1 MQIFFHKEINNPD
14 ASIGVCCSHKVI
26 ALGFNTLCYDA
37 ERRGI
42 KPSARINIGQ
52 QRLNSTLTVSLYM
65 NSIRSIREAKLMCLP
80 NKN

>member
-14 ASIGVCCSHKVI
+14 ASIGEQCSMFRTVCSHKVI

-42 KPSARINIGQ
+42 KPSARIKAAYLFVL
-52 QRLNSTLTVSLYM
+52 R
-65 NSIRSIREAKLMCLP
+65 
-80 NKN
+80 NKNSYIRKKNQIFNADL